1 MRAFG
6 RKSVLFATCGSAYAF
21 GAMVSAWAQ
30 GIPQSGQTPTPPAIP
45 EYAPKGLPL
54 GAFRL
59 FPTLELAFDV
69 DDNVFRL
76 NSAPKSDT
84 FFEITPRLALQ
95 SQWAR
100 HYLALRGGATAYEYN
115 RYSSETR
122 VDWDVDTDGRI
133 DIVQGTALFGGASY
147 RHTYEPRA
155 SPDQLNIAL
164 EPTPFNVTHGDIRIE
179 SKPNR
184 FGVTGGFNFDRYQY
198 DPTKLAAPIVQCP
211 TAICSNEDRDYD
223 QYDFYAR
230 ALYEFSPGYSVFGH
244 FSYLLREF
252 DIHPDRNGVDRDSHG
267 YRANAGVAMELT
279 RLISGEFYVGYLEQ
293 SYKAPLG
300 RDSGFNY
307 GADITWLPTPLL
319 TVRVSASHLINET
332 VVSLA
337 GIPATDSNEQRF
349 AFGIDYSFRRNI
361 ILHGDA
367 AYLHDDFTSS
377 GRKDDIGLVS
387 FGATYL
393 INSYVNANLRW
404 TYQNRDSNVVPSLV
418 QPSQDYEDNI
428 LRIGLGFQL

>member
-76 NSAPKSDT
+76 NFGPKSDT
-84 FFEITPRLALQ
+84 FFEITPRLVLQ
-95 SQWAR
+95 SQWSR

-147 RHTYEPRA
+147 RHTYEPRS
-155 SPDQLNIAL
+155 SPDQLSIAL
-164 EPTPFNVTHGDIRIE
+164 EPTPFNVTHGDVRVE

-184 FGVTGGFNFDRYQY
+184 FGITGGFNFDRYQY
-198 DPTKLAAPIVQCP
+198 DPTKVMVLSTVVDLP
-211 TAICSNEDRDYD
+211 NGDRDYD

-244 FSYLLREF
+244 FSYILREF

-319 TVRVSASHLINET
+319 TVRLSASHLINET
-332 VVSLA
+332 VVSNVVSS
-337 GIPATDSNEQRF
+337 ITRVATDSNEQRF

-367 AYLHDDFTSS
+367 AYFHDDFTSS

-393 INSYVNANLRW
+393 INSYMSANGRW
-404 TYQNRDSNVVPSLV
+404 TYQNRDSNVAG
-418 QPSQDYEDNI
+418 QDYEDNI